1 MKIPHHTNL
10 TPELSDI
17 VLNSPEIK
25 PETILMLFS
34 DLIQSKFIQEKIM
47 QSGTAEENN
56 TDCPSTRTTRSSS
69 KKKKPASDNTEYP
82 KEPEINDNPF
92 EDKDGEL
99 EKSFY
104 KSLIFFWGMIHKINS
119 IQATPIIPDLS
130 NKSKY
135 FSTQA
140 HKVHRKDSPA
150 KAFPHSSLD
159 ERTIFLIHQSFQLL
173 SHLFMHQLT
182 EIHLLRTKI
191 GNLNK
196 KTKRRQ
202 NGLNSPPFQG
212 M

>member
-1 MKIPHHTNL
+1 
-10 TPELSDI
+10 
-17 VLNSPEIK
+17 
-25 PETILMLFS
+25 MLFS

-82 KEPEINDNPF
+82 KEPEINNNPF

-104 KSLIFFWGMIHKINS
+104 KSLLFFWGMIHKINS
-119 IQATPIIPDLS
+119 IQATPIIPDLA
-130 NKSKY
+130 NQAKY

-150 KAFPHSSLD
+150 KAFPQALPD
-159 ERTIFLIHQSFQLL
+159 ERTNVFDTSELSAAISSFCA
-173 SHLFMHQLT
+173 S
-182 EIHLLRTKI
+182 IDRDSSAK
-191 GNLNK
+191 NK
-196 KTKRRQ
+196 DR
-202 NGLNSPPFQG
+202 
-212 M
+212 